1 MSPRLFALVPAAV
14 AINLVVGRIAAELSL
29 PVYLDTLGTML
40 VAVLTGLPGGAL
52 VGTVSQLF
60 AGMLSGYIWLPFVAV
75 QWAIALLAALAA
87 HRGGFATPFRSAAWG
102 AACGVGC
109 GLISAA
115 ISYLLFRGVT
125 VGGVTAIGAL
135 LRGLGLPLSTAVVVA
150 SLITDILD
158 KTIAFLVVGAL
169 LRAMPKRI
177 LGRFPIAARAVGR

>member
-14 AINLVVGRIAAELSL
+14 AINLVVGRVVAELAL

-60 AGMLSGYIWLPFVAV
+60 AGMLSGYIWLPFVV
-75 QWAIALLAALAA
+75 IQWLIAILAAVAA
-87 HRGGFATPFRSAAWG
+87 QRGGFATPFRSAAWG
-102 AACGVGC
+102 AACGVVC

-135 LRGLGLPLSTAVVVA
+135 LRGLGLPLSAAVTTASLLTDVIDKTMAFVVVG
-150 SLITDILD
+150 I
-158 KTIAFLVVGAL
+158 L
-169 LRAMPKRI
+169 LRALPKRI